1 MSNFKRA
8 ERVAIEIQ
16 RALSDIIRLVK
27 DPRVVPLSIT
37 KTLVTDDLRL
47 ARIRV
52 VPLGGSGNGEQLL
65 AGLHAAS
72 GFISR
77 SLAKQI
83 RMKYTPKL
91 EFHIDEHIDHAFSL
105 VEQLQSLVMDS
116 EEQDLSSESM
126 EDDVDSSPDY

>member
-1 MSNFKRA
+1 MSTFKRA

-16 RALSDIIRLVK
+16 RALSDIIRSVK

-37 KTLVTDDLRL
+37 QTTVTDDLRL

-52 VPLGGSGNGEQLL
+52 VPLGGEGDSAKLL
-65 AGLHAAS
+65 AGLQAAS

-83 RMKYTPKL
+83 KMKYTPKL
-91 EFHIDEHIDHAFSL
+91 EFHLDEHIGQAFLMVEHLESL
-105 VEQLQSLVMDS
+105 VDKTEEEDSSDS
-116 EEQDLSSESM
+116 EQNSS
-126 EDDVDSSPDY
+126 DDE